1 MINNFSQLFDGSTEG
16 IVITTEPGEIIYY
29 NDRIFKQAPNLPKQ
43 PVKSDFESFINFD
56 AGINSEVSF
65 DLFELNYFIIV
76 NKKIVELEGN
86 TFFLYRLK
94 TKDKDPVEERLS
106 FFINNI
112 DEIIYTEKI
121 FKEHGARLSF
131 ISNGIEKIT
140 GASIQ
145 EMEQSNKLPHHYSA
159 ESDQKRINEVINSVN
174 TNLNSGKCQFRI
186 KNTTNKKITWVEL
199 SLYPQIS
206 PEGLHYANF
215 GIIRDISKN
224 IEADQLLR
232 QSELKHRLLFSEAN
246 DAIMI
251 FKGIDMVDCNEKTL
265 TMFESP
271 SYIDIAGKK
280 LHELMPEKQPNGE
293 DSLLNYHYYTKQ
305 ALKGVSQFFYWKH
318 SKINGTQFDSE
329 VSINSFNVEADVFL
343 QIIVRDITLRK
354 IAEEQKNQSIRS
366 YFDIFNSGSD
376 LIFIVNNQGKV
387 IDVNQSVLHEY
398 DSPKPDIVGTAFD
411 QLGYLQINN
420 DDDLQKIGK
429 TWSGEP
435 QKFDWICKTKNGKNI
450 PLEMI
455 LHPGT
460 YFGKEVIIANGRDIS
475 ERLDYENT
483 LKESEARFRTL
494 ASHAP
499 IGIFLTNQK
508 GEVVYINDKLKELSL
523 YPSFEGFMGHW
534 LSKVHDN
541 DKKRVLKQ
549 INFKE
554 QENNQQYE
562 YRIIPKKG
570 DERWVKVQVNLLKSP
585 TGEVIGRVGIVEDIT
600 KEIQSAKLLKD
611 SEKNYR
617 KLVEILPDSIILHN
631 ENGIEYLNPKA
642 HSFLQISTG
651 ESISTLISSGK
662 KDKIQSA
669 ISEAINGKQS
679 LFFES
684 QIKTGDRITDI
695 EICAVPFTYNQKPVA
710 KLVIHDITSRKRA
723 EKEKLR
729 AEFAEETTR
738 HLKKEIDE
746 RIAAEEDLK
755 KAEENLKEN
764 VHQKEVLLKEVHH
777 RVKNNLQ
784 VISSILNLQRGYIQD
799 EGTLNIVR
807 ECQDRIKSMAFIHEN
822 LYQSVDLAEIN
833 FPEYLQNLCNNLK
846 YSYMTPDRNILLDF
860 DFEDISLSLDS
871 AIPCGLIVN
880 ELVSNCFKYAF
891 KDSKRGNIKISLA
904 KKNNNTILVV
914 HDSGVGL
921 PKDLNIETNDSL
933 GLQLVL
939 TLVDQIDGKIKY
951 EYTNGSKFTINF
963 KRD

>member
-1 MINNFSQLFDGSTEG
+1 MTNNFSQLFDGSTEG
-16 IVITTEPGEIIYY
+16 ILITTESGEIIYF

-43 PVKSDFESFINFD
+43 PIKSDFENFINFD
-56 AGINSEVSF
+56 AGTNSEVSF
-65 DLFELNYFIIV
+65 DLFELNYLIIV
-76 NKKIVELEGN
+76 NKKSIELEGI

-131 ISNGIEKIT
+131 ISTGIEKIT

-145 EMEQSNKLPHHYSA
+145 EIEQNNKLPHHYA
-159 ESDQKRINEVINSVN
+159 IESDQKHINGVINSVN
-174 TNLNSGKCQFRI
+174 ATLNSGKCQFRI

-199 SLYPQIS
+199 SLYPQVS

-265 TMFESP
+265 SMFKSP
-271 SYIDIAGKK
+271 SYVEIAKKK

-293 DSLLNYHYYTKQ
+293 DSLLKYRYYIQQ

-318 SKINGTQFDSE
+318 SNVNGTQFDSE
-329 VSINSFNVEADVFL
+329 VSINSFTVEADVFL
-343 QIIVRDITLRK
+343 QVIVRDITLRK
-354 IAEEQKNQSIRS
+354 IAEEQKNQSIKS
-366 YFDIFNSGSD
+366 YFEIFNSSSD

-387 IDVNQSVLHEY
+387 IDVNQSVLNEY
-398 DSPKPDIVGTAFD
+398 DSPKPEIIGVAFD
-411 QLGYLQINN
+411 QLGYLQIDK
-420 DDDLQKIGK
+420 DDDFQKMGK
-429 TWSGEP
+429 TWSGEQ
-435 QKFDWICKTKNGKNI
+435 QKFNWLCKTKNGKKI

-455 LHPGT
+455 LHHGT

-508 GEVVYINDKLKELSL
+508 GDVVYVNDKLKELSL
-523 YPSFEGFMGHW
+523 YPSFDGFMNNW

-541 DKKRVLKQ
+541 DKERVLKQ
-549 INFKE
+549 INLKE

-570 DERWVKVQVNLLKSP
+570 DQKWVKVQVNLLKSLS
-585 TGEVIGRVGIVEDIT
+585 GEIIGRVGTVEDIT
-600 KEIQSAKLLKD
+600 KKIQSAKLLKD

-631 ENGIEYLNPKA
+631 ERSIEYLNPKA
-642 HSFLQISTG
+642 QSFLQISIG
-651 ESISTLISSGK
+651 ASISTLISSGR
-662 KDKIQSA
+662 KDQIRIA
-669 ISEAINGKQS
+669 ITEAINGKQS
-679 LFFES
+679 PFFES
-684 QIKTGDRITDI
+684 QIKTGDRVTDI
-695 EICAVPFTYNQKPVA
+695 EICAVPFTYNQQPVA
-710 KLVIHDITSRKRA
+710 KLVIHDITSRKRV

-729 AEFAEETTR
+729 AEFAEKTTK

-746 RIAAEEDLK
+746 KTAAEEDLK
-755 KAEENLKEN
+755 QAEENLKEN
-764 VHQKEVLLKEVHH
+764 IHQKEILLKEVHH

-846 YSYMTPDRNILLDF
+846 YSYMTPDRNISLDF

-904 KKNNNTILVV
+904 KKNNKTILIV
-914 HDSGVGL
+914 HDSGIGL

-963 KRD
+963 KRN

>member
-1 MINNFSQLFDGSTEG
+1 MTNNFSQLFDGSTEG
-16 IVITTEPGEIIYY
+16 ILITTESGEIIYF

-43 PVKSDFESFINFD
+43 PIKSDFENFINFD
-56 AGINSEVSF
+56 AGTNSEVSF
-65 DLFELNYFIIV
+65 DLFELNYLIIV
-76 NKKIVELEGN
+76 NKKSIELEGI

-131 ISNGIEKIT
+131 ISTGIEKIT

-145 EMEQSNKLPHHYSA
+145 EIEQNNKLPHHYA
-159 ESDQKRINEVINSVN
+159 IESDQKHINGVINSVN
-174 TNLNSGKCQFRI
+174 ATLNSGKCQFRI

-199 SLYPQIS
+199 SLYPQVS

-251 FKGIDMVDCNEKTL
+251 FKGINMVDCNEKTL
-265 TMFESP
+265 SMFKSP
-271 SYIDIAGKK
+271 SYVEIAKKK

-293 DSLLNYHYYTKQ
+293 DSLLKYRYYIQQ

-318 SKINGTQFDSE
+318 SNVNGTQFDSE
-329 VSINSFNVEADVFL
+329 VSINSFTVEADVFL
-343 QIIVRDITLRK
+343 QVIVRDITLRK
-354 IAEEQKNQSIRS
+354 IAEEQKNQSIKS
-366 YFDIFNSGSD
+366 YFEIFNSSSD

-387 IDVNQSVLHEY
+387 IDVNQSVLNEY
-398 DSPKPDIVGTAFD
+398 DSPKPEIIGVAFD
-411 QLGYLQINN
+411 QLGYLQIDK
-420 DDDLQKIGK
+420 DDDFQKIGK
-429 TWSGEP
+429 TWSGEQ
-435 QKFDWICKTKNGKNI
+435 QKFNWLCKTKNGKKI

-455 LHPGT
+455 LHHGT

-508 GEVVYINDKLKELSL
+508 GDVVYVNDKLKELSL
-523 YPSFEGFMGHW
+523 YPSFDGFMNNW

-541 DKKRVLKQ
+541 DKERVLKQ
-549 INFKE
+549 INLKE

-570 DERWVKVQVNLLKSP
+570 DEKWVKVQVNLLKSLS
-585 TGEVIGRVGIVEDIT
+585 GEIIGRVGTVEDIT
-600 KEIQSAKLLKD
+600 KKIQSAKLLKD

-631 ENGIEYLNPKA
+631 ERSIEYLNPKA
-642 HSFLQISTG
+642 QSFLQISIG
-651 ESISTLISSGK
+651 ASISTLISSGR
-662 KDKIQSA
+662 KDQIRIA
-669 ISEAINGKQS
+669 ITEAINGKQS
-679 LFFES
+679 PFFES
-684 QIKTGDRITDI
+684 QIKTGDRVTDI
-695 EICAVPFTYNQKPVA
+695 EICAVPFTYNQQPVA

-729 AEFAEETTR
+729 AEFAEKTTK

-746 RIAAEEDLK
+746 KTAAEEDLK
-755 KAEENLKEN
+755 QAEENLKEN
-764 VHQKEVLLKEVHH
+764 IHQKEILLKEVHH

-846 YSYMTPDRNILLDF
+846 YSYMTPDRNISLDF

-891 KDSKRGNIKISLA
+891 KDSKRGDIKISLA
-904 KKNNNTILVV
+904 KKNNKTILIV
-914 HDSGVGL
+914 HDSGIGL

-963 KRD
+963 KRN

>member
-1 MINNFSQLFDGSTEG
+1 MTNNFSQLFDGSTEG
-16 IVITTEPGEIIYY
+16 ILITTESGEIIYF

-43 PVKSDFESFINFD
+43 PIKSDFENFINFD
-56 AGINSEVSF
+56 ASPNSEVSF
-65 DLFELNYFIIV
+65 DLFELNYLIIV
-76 NKKIVELEGN
+76 NKKSIEFEGI

-145 EMEQSNKLPHHYSA
+145 EIEQNNKLPHHYA
-159 ESDQKRINEVINSVN
+159 IESDQKHINGVINSVN
-174 TNLNSGKCQFRI
+174 ATLNSGKCQFRI

-199 SLYPQIS
+199 SLYPQVS

-251 FKGIDMVDCNEKTL
+251 FKGMNMVDCNEKTL
-265 TMFESP
+265 SMFKSP
-271 SYIDIAGKK
+271 SYVEIAKKK

-293 DSLLNYHYYTKQ
+293 DSLLKYRYYIQQ

-318 SKINGTQFDSE
+318 SNVNGTQFDSE
-329 VSINSFNVEADVFL
+329 VSINSFTVEADVFL

-354 IAEEQKNQSIRS
+354 IAEEQKNQSIKS
-366 YFDIFNSGSD
+366 YFEIFNSSSD

-387 IDVNQSVLHEY
+387 IDVNQSVLNEY
-398 DSPKPDIVGTAFD
+398 DSPKPEIIGVAFD
-411 QLGYLQINN
+411 QLGYLQIDK
-420 DDDLQKIGK
+420 DDDFQKIGK
-429 TWSGEP
+429 TWSGEQ
-435 QKFDWICKTKNGKNI
+435 QKFNWLCKTKNGKKI

-455 LHPGT
+455 LHHGT

-508 GEVVYINDKLKELSL
+508 GDVVYVNDKLKELSL
-523 YPSFEGFMGHW
+523 YPSFDGFMNNW

-541 DKKRVLKQ
+541 DKERVLKQ
-549 INFKE
+549 INLKE

-570 DERWVKVQVNLLKSP
+570 DEKWVKVQVNLLKSLS
-585 TGEVIGRVGIVEDIT
+585 GEIIGRVGTVEDIT
-600 KEIQSAKLLKD
+600 KKIQSAKLLKD

-631 ENGIEYLNPKA
+631 ERSIEYLNPKA
-642 HSFLQISTG
+642 QSFLQISIG
-651 ESISTLISSGK
+651 ASISTLISSGR
-662 KDKIQSA
+662 KDQIRIA

-679 LFFES
+679 PFFES
-684 QIKTGDRITDI
+684 QIKTGDRVTDI
-695 EICAVPFTYNQKPVA
+695 EICAVPFTYNQQPVA

-729 AEFAEETTR
+729 AEFAEKTTK

-746 RIAAEEDLK
+746 KTAAEEDLK
-755 KAEENLKEN
+755 QAEENLKEN
-764 VHQKEVLLKEVHH
+764 IHQKEVLLKEVHH

-846 YSYMTPDRNILLDF
+846 YSYMTPDRNISLDF

-891 KDSKRGNIKISLA
+891 KDSKRGDIKISLA
-904 KKNNNTILVV
+904 KKNNKTILIV
-914 HDSGVGL
+914 HDSGIGL

-963 KRD
+963 KRN

>member
-1 MINNFSQLFDGSTEG
+1 MTNNFSQLFDGSTEG
-16 IVITTEPGEIIYY
+16 ILITTESGEIIYF

-43 PVKSDFESFINFD
+43 PIKSDFENFINFD
-56 AGINSEVSF
+56 AGTNSEVSF
-65 DLFELNYFIIV
+65 DLFELNYLIIV
-76 NKKIVELEGN
+76 NKKSIELEGI

-131 ISNGIEKIT
+131 ISTGIEKIT

-145 EMEQSNKLPHHYSA
+145 EIEQNNKLPHHYA
-159 ESDQKRINEVINSVN
+159 IESDQKHINGVINSVN
-174 TNLNSGKCQFRI
+174 ATLNSGKCQFRI

-199 SLYPQIS
+199 SLYPQVS

-251 FKGIDMVDCNEKTL
+251 FKGINMVDCNEKTL
-265 TMFESP
+265 SMFKSP
-271 SYIDIAGKK
+271 SYVEIAKKK

-293 DSLLNYHYYTKQ
+293 DSLLKYRYYIQQ

-318 SKINGTQFDSE
+318 SNVNGTQFDSE
-329 VSINSFNVEADVFL
+329 VSINSFTVEADVFL
-343 QIIVRDITLRK
+343 QVIVRDITLRK
-354 IAEEQKNQSIRS
+354 IAEEQKNQSIKS
-366 YFDIFNSGSD
+366 YFEIFNSSSD

-387 IDVNQSVLHEY
+387 IDVNQSVLNEY
-398 DSPKPDIVGTAFD
+398 DSPKPEIIGVAFD
-411 QLGYLQINN
+411 QLGYLQIDK
-420 DDDLQKIGK
+420 DDDFQKIGK
-429 TWSGEP
+429 TWSGEQ
-435 QKFDWICKTKNGKNI
+435 QKFNWLCKTKNGKKI

-455 LHPGT
+455 LHHGT

-508 GEVVYINDKLKELSL
+508 GDVVYVNDKLKELSL
-523 YPSFEGFMGHW
+523 YPSFDGFMNNW

-541 DKKRVLKQ
+541 DKERVLKQ
-549 INFKE
+549 INLKE

-570 DERWVKVQVNLLKSP
+570 DEKWVKVQVNLLKSLS
-585 TGEVIGRVGIVEDIT
+585 GEIIGRVGTVEDIT
-600 KEIQSAKLLKD
+600 KKIQSAKLLKD

-631 ENGIEYLNPKA
+631 ERSIEYLNPKA
-642 HSFLQISTG
+642 QSFLQISIG
-651 ESISTLISSGK
+651 ASISTLISSGR
-662 KDKIQSA
+662 KDQIRIA

-679 LFFES
+679 PFFES
-684 QIKTGDRITDI
+684 QIKTGDRVTDI
-695 EICAVPFTYNQKPVA
+695 EICAVPFTYNQQPVA

-729 AEFAEETTR
+729 AEFAEKTTK

-746 RIAAEEDLK
+746 KTAAEEDLK
-755 KAEENLKEN
+755 QAEENLKEN
-764 VHQKEVLLKEVHH
+764 IHQKEILLKEVHH

-846 YSYMTPDRNILLDF
+846 YSYMTPDRNISLDF

-891 KDSKRGNIKISLA
+891 KDSKRGDIKISLA
-904 KKNNNTILVV
+904 KKNNKTILIV
-914 HDSGVGL
+914 HDSGIGL

-963 KRD
+963 KRN

>member
-1 MINNFSQLFDGSTEG
+1 MTNNFSQLFDGSTEG
-16 IVITTEPGEIIYY
+16 ILITTESGEIIYF

-43 PVKSDFESFINFD
+43 PIKSDFENFINFD
-56 AGINSEVSF
+56 ASPNSEVSF
-65 DLFELNYFIIV
+65 DLFELNYLIIV
-76 NKKIVELEGN
+76 NKKSIELEGI

-145 EMEQSNKLPHHYSA
+145 EIEQNNKLPHHYA
-159 ESDQKRINEVINSVN
+159 IESDQKHINGVINSVN
-174 TNLNSGKCQFRI
+174 ATLNSGKCQFRI

-199 SLYPQIS
+199 SLYPQVS

-251 FKGIDMVDCNEKTL
+251 FKGMNMVDCNEKTL
-265 TMFESP
+265 SMFKSP
-271 SYIDIAGKK
+271 SYVEIAKKK

-293 DSLLNYHYYTKQ
+293 DSLLKYHYYIQQ

-318 SKINGTQFDSE
+318 SNVNGTQFDSE
-329 VSINSFNVEADVFL
+329 VSINSFTVEADVFL

-354 IAEEQKNQSIRS
+354 IAEEQKNQSIKS
-366 YFDIFNSGSD
+366 YFEIFNSSSD

-387 IDVNQSVLHEY
+387 IDVNQSVLNEY
-398 DSPKPDIVGTAFD
+398 DSPKPEIIGVAFD
-411 QLGYLQINN
+411 QLGYLQIDK
-420 DDDLQKIGK
+420 DDDFQKIGK
-429 TWSGEP
+429 TWSGEQ
-435 QKFDWICKTKNGKNI
+435 QKFNWLCKTKNGKKI

-455 LHPGT
+455 LHHGT

-508 GEVVYINDKLKELSL
+508 RDVVYVNDKLKELSL
-523 YPSFEGFMGHW
+523 YPSFDGFMNNW

-541 DKKRVLKQ
+541 DKERVLKQ
-549 INFKE
+549 INLKE

-570 DERWVKVQVNLLKSP
+570 DEKWVKVQVNLLKSLS
-585 TGEVIGRVGIVEDIT
+585 GEIIGRVGTVEDIT
-600 KEIQSAKLLKD
+600 KKIQSAKLLKD

-631 ENGIEYLNPKA
+631 ERSIEYLNPKA
-642 HSFLQISTG
+642 QSFLQISIG
-651 ESISTLISSGK
+651 ASISTLISSGR
-662 KDKIQSA
+662 KDQIRIA

-679 LFFES
+679 PFFES
-684 QIKTGDRITDI
+684 QIKTGDRVTDI
-695 EICAVPFTYNQKPVA
+695 EICAVPFTYNQQPVA

-729 AEFAEETTR
+729 AEFAEKTTK

-746 RIAAEEDLK
+746 KTAAEEDLK
-755 KAEENLKEN
+755 QAEENLKEN
-764 VHQKEVLLKEVHH
+764 IHQKEVLLKEVHH

-846 YSYMTPDRNILLDF
+846 YSYMTPDRNISLDF

-891 KDSKRGNIKISLA
+891 KDSKRGDIKISLA
-904 KKNNNTILVV
+904 KKNNKTILIV
-914 HDSGVGL
+914 HDSGIGL

-963 KRD
+963 KRN

>member
-1 MINNFSQLFDGSTEG
+1 MTNNFSQLFDGSTEG
-16 IVITTEPGEIIYY
+16 ILITTESGEIIYF

-43 PVKSDFESFINFD
+43 PIKSDFENFINFD
-56 AGINSEVSF
+56 ASPNSEVSF
-65 DLFELNYFIIV
+65 DLFELNYLIIV
-76 NKKIVELEGN
+76 NKKSIELEGI

-131 ISNGIEKIT
+131 ISTGIEKIT

-145 EMEQSNKLPHHYSA
+145 EIEQNNKLPHHYA
-159 ESDQKRINEVINSVN
+159 IESDQKHINGVINSVN
-174 TNLNSGKCQFRI
+174 ATLNSGKCQFRI

-199 SLYPQIS
+199 SLYPQVS

-251 FKGIDMVDCNEKTL
+251 FKGMNMVDCNEKTL
-265 TMFESP
+265 SMFKSP
-271 SYIDIAGKK
+271 SYVEIAKKK

-293 DSLLNYHYYTKQ
+293 DSLLKYHYYIQQ

-318 SKINGTQFDSE
+318 SNVNGTQFDSE
-329 VSINSFNVEADVFL
+329 VSINSFTVEADVFL

-354 IAEEQKNQSIRS
+354 IAEEQKNQSIKS
-366 YFDIFNSGSD
+366 YFEIFNSSSD

-387 IDVNQSVLHEY
+387 IDVNQSVLNEY
-398 DSPKPDIVGTAFD
+398 DSPKPEIIGVAFD
-411 QLGYLQINN
+411 QLGYLQIDK
-420 DDDLQKIGK
+420 DDDFQKIGK
-429 TWSGEP
+429 TWSGEQ
-435 QKFDWICKTKNGKNI
+435 QKFNWLCKTKNGKKI

-455 LHPGT
+455 LHHGT

-508 GEVVYINDKLKELSL
+508 GDVVYVNDKLKELSL
-523 YPSFEGFMGHW
+523 YPSFDGFMNNW

-541 DKKRVLKQ
+541 DKERVLKQ
-549 INFKE
+549 INLKE

-570 DERWVKVQVNLLKSP
+570 DEKWVKVQVNLLKSLS
-585 TGEVIGRVGIVEDIT
+585 GEIIGRVGTVEDIT
-600 KEIQSAKLLKD
+600 KKIQSAKLLKD

-631 ENGIEYLNPKA
+631 ERSIEYLNPKA
-642 HSFLQISTG
+642 QSFLQISIG
-651 ESISTLISSGK
+651 ASISTLISSGR
-662 KDKIQSA
+662 KDQIRIA

-679 LFFES
+679 PFFES
-684 QIKTGDRITDI
+684 QIKTGDRVTDI
-695 EICAVPFTYNQKPVA
+695 EICAVPFTYNQQPVA
-710 KLVIHDITSRKRA
+710 KLVIHDITSRKRV

-729 AEFAEETTR
+729 AEFAEKTTK

-746 RIAAEEDLK
+746 KTAAEEDLK
-755 KAEENLKEN
+755 QAEENLKEN
-764 VHQKEVLLKEVHH
+764 IHQKEILLKEVHH

-846 YSYMTPDRNILLDF
+846 YSYMTPDRNISLDF

-891 KDSKRGNIKISLA
+891 KDSKRGDIKISLA
-904 KKNNNTILVV
+904 KKNNKTILIV
-914 HDSGVGL
+914 HDSGIGL

-963 KRD
+963 KRN

>member
-1 MINNFSQLFDGSTEG
+1 MTNNFSQLFDGSTEG
-16 IVITTEPGEIIYY
+16 ILITTESGEIIYF

-43 PVKSDFESFINFD
+43 PIKSDFENFINFD
-56 AGINSEVSF
+56 ASPNSEVSF
-65 DLFELNYFIIV
+65 DLFELNYLIIV
-76 NKKIVELEGN
+76 NKKSIELEGI

-145 EMEQSNKLPHHYSA
+145 EIEQNNKLPHHYA
-159 ESDQKRINEVINSVN
+159 IESDQKHINGVINSVN
-174 TNLNSGKCQFRI
+174 ATLNSGKCQFRI

-199 SLYPQIS
+199 SLYPQVS

-251 FKGIDMVDCNEKTL
+251 FKGMNMVDCNEKTL
-265 TMFESP
+265 SMFKSP
-271 SYIDIAGKK
+271 SYVEIAKKK

-293 DSLLNYHYYTKQ
+293 DSLLKYHYYIQQ

-318 SKINGTQFDSE
+318 SNVNGTQFDSE
-329 VSINSFNVEADVFL
+329 VSINSFTVEADVFL

-354 IAEEQKNQSIRS
+354 IAEEQKNQSIKS
-366 YFDIFNSGSD
+366 YFEIFNSSSD

-387 IDVNQSVLHEY
+387 IDVNQSVLNEY
-398 DSPKPDIVGTAFD
+398 DSPKPEIIGVAFD
-411 QLGYLQINN
+411 QLGYLQIDK
-420 DDDLQKIGK
+420 DDDFQKIGK
-429 TWSGEP
+429 TWSGEQ
-435 QKFDWICKTKNGKNI
+435 QKFNWLCKTKNGKKI

-455 LHPGT
+455 LHHGT

-508 GEVVYINDKLKELSL
+508 GDVVYVNDKLKELSL
-523 YPSFEGFMGHW
+523 YPSFDGFMNNW

-541 DKKRVLKQ
+541 DKERVLKQ
-549 INFKE
+549 INLKE

-570 DERWVKVQVNLLKSP
+570 DEKWVKVQVNLLKSLS
-585 TGEVIGRVGIVEDIT
+585 GEIIGRVGTVEDIT
-600 KEIQSAKLLKD
+600 KKIQSAKLLKD

-631 ENGIEYLNPKA
+631 ERSIEYLNPKA
-642 HSFLQISTG
+642 QSFLQISIG
-651 ESISTLISSGK
+651 ASISTLISSGR
-662 KDKIQSA
+662 KDQIRIA

-679 LFFES
+679 PFFES
-684 QIKTGDRITDI
+684 QIKTGDRVTDI
-695 EICAVPFTYNQKPVA
+695 EICAVPFTYNQQPVA

-729 AEFAEETTR
+729 AEFAEKTTK

-746 RIAAEEDLK
+746 KTAAEEDLK
-755 KAEENLKEN
+755 QAEENLKEN
-764 VHQKEVLLKEVHH
+764 IHQKEVLLKEVHH

-846 YSYMTPDRNILLDF
+846 YSYMTPDRNISLDF

-891 KDSKRGNIKISLA
+891 KDSKRGDIKISLA
-904 KKNNNTILVV
+904 KKNNKTILIV
-914 HDSGVGL
+914 HDSGIGL

-963 KRD
+963 KRN

>member
-1 MINNFSQLFDGSTEG
+1 MTNNFSQLFDGSTEG
-16 IVITTEPGEIIYY
+16 ILITTESGEIIYF
-29 NDRIFKQAPNLPKQ
+29 NDRIFKQAPKLPKQ
-43 PVKSDFESFINFD
+43 PIKSDFENFINFD
-56 AGINSEVSF
+56 ASPNSEVSF
-65 DLFELNYFIIV
+65 DLFELNYLIIV
-76 NKKIVELEGN
+76 NKKSIELEGI

-145 EMEQSNKLPHHYSA
+145 EIEQNNKLPHHYA
-159 ESDQKRINEVINSVN
+159 IESDQKHINGVINSVN
-174 TNLNSGKCQFRI
+174 ATLNSGKCQFRI

-199 SLYPQIS
+199 SLYPQVS

-251 FKGIDMVDCNEKTL
+251 FKGMNMVDCNEKTL
-265 TMFESP
+265 SMFKSP
-271 SYIDIAGKK
+271 SYVEIAKKK

-293 DSLLNYHYYTKQ
+293 DSLLKYHYYIQQ

-318 SKINGTQFDSE
+318 SNVNGTQFDSE
-329 VSINSFNVEADVFL
+329 VSINSFTVEADVFL

-354 IAEEQKNQSIRS
+354 IAEEQKNQSIKS
-366 YFDIFNSGSD
+366 YFEIFNSSSD

-387 IDVNQSVLHEY
+387 IDVNQSVLNEY
-398 DSPKPDIVGTAFD
+398 DSPKPEIIGVAFD
-411 QLGYLQINN
+411 QLGYLQIDK
-420 DDDLQKIGK
+420 DDDFQKIGK
-429 TWSGEP
+429 TWSGEQ
-435 QKFDWICKTKNGKNI
+435 QKFNWLCKTKNGKKI

-455 LHPGT
+455 LHHGT

-508 GEVVYINDKLKELSL
+508 GDVVYVNDKLKELSL
-523 YPSFEGFMGHW
+523 YPSFDGFMNNW

-541 DKKRVLKQ
+541 DKERVLKQ
-549 INFKE
+549 INLKE

-570 DERWVKVQVNLLKSP
+570 DEKWVKVQVNLLKSLS
-585 TGEVIGRVGIVEDIT
+585 GEIIGRVGTVEDIT
-600 KEIQSAKLLKD
+600 KKIQSAKLLKD

-631 ENGIEYLNPKA
+631 ERSIEYLNPKA
-642 HSFLQISTG
+642 QSFLQISIG
-651 ESISTLISSGK
+651 ASISTLISSGR
-662 KDKIQSA
+662 KDQIRIA

-679 LFFES
+679 PFFES
-684 QIKTGDRITDI
+684 QIKTGDRVTDI
-695 EICAVPFTYNQKPVA
+695 EICAVPFTYNQQPVA

-729 AEFAEETTR
+729 AEFAEKTTK

-746 RIAAEEDLK
+746 KTAAEEDLK
-755 KAEENLKEN
+755 QAEENLKEN
-764 VHQKEVLLKEVHH
+764 IHQKEVLLKEVHH

-846 YSYMTPDRNILLDF
+846 YSYMTPDRNISLDF

-891 KDSKRGNIKISLA
+891 KDSKRGDIKISLA
-904 KKNNNTILVV
+904 KKNNKTILIV
-914 HDSGVGL
+914 HDSGIGL

-963 KRD
+963 KRN

>member
-1 MINNFSQLFDGSTEG
+1 MTNNFSQLFDGSTEG
-16 IVITTEPGEIIYY
+16 ILITTESGEIIYF

-43 PVKSDFESFINFD
+43 PIKSDFENFINFD
-56 AGINSEVSF
+56 ASPNSEVSF
-65 DLFELNYFIIV
+65 DLFELNYLIIV
-76 NKKIVELEGN
+76 NKKSIELEGI

-145 EMEQSNKLPHHYSA
+145 EIEQNNKLPHHYA
-159 ESDQKRINEVINSVN
+159 IESDQKHINGVINSVN
-174 TNLNSGKCQFRI
+174 ATLNSGKCQFRI

-199 SLYPQIS
+199 SLYPQVS

-251 FKGIDMVDCNEKTL
+251 FKGMNMVDCNEKTL
-265 TMFESP
+265 SMFKSP
-271 SYIDIAGKK
+271 SYVEIAKKK

-293 DSLLNYHYYTKQ
+293 DSLLKYHYYIQQ

-318 SKINGTQFDSE
+318 SNVNGTQFDSE
-329 VSINSFNVEADVFL
+329 VSINSFTVEADVFL

-354 IAEEQKNQSIRS
+354 IAEEQKNQSIKS
-366 YFDIFNSGSD
+366 YFEIFNSSSD

-387 IDVNQSVLHEY
+387 IDVNQSVLNEY
-398 DSPKPDIVGTAFD
+398 DSPKPEIIGVAFD
-411 QLGYLQINN
+411 QLGYLQIDK
-420 DDDLQKIGK
+420 DDDFQKIGK
-429 TWSGEP
+429 TWSGEQ
-435 QKFDWICKTKNGKNI
+435 QKFNWLCKTKNGKKI

-455 LHPGT
+455 LHHGT

-508 GEVVYINDKLKELSL
+508 GDVVYVNDKLKELSL
-523 YPSFEGFMGHW
+523 YPSFDGFMNNW

-541 DKKRVLKQ
+541 DKERVLKQ
-549 INFKE
+549 INLKE

-570 DERWVKVQVNLLKSP
+570 DEKWVKVQVNLLKSLS
-585 TGEVIGRVGIVEDIT
+585 GEIIGRVGTVEDIT
-600 KEIQSAKLLKD
+600 KKIQSAKLLKD

-631 ENGIEYLNPKA
+631 ERSIEYLNPKA
-642 HSFLQISTG
+642 QSFLQISIG
-651 ESISTLISSGK
+651 ASISTLISSGR
-662 KDKIQSA
+662 KDQIRIA

-679 LFFES
+679 PFFES
-684 QIKTGDRITDI
+684 QIKTGDRVTDI
-695 EICAVPFTYNQKPVA
+695 EICAVPFTYNQQPVA

-729 AEFAEETTR
+729 AEFAEKTTK

-746 RIAAEEDLK
+746 KTAAEEDLK
-755 KAEENLKEN
+755 QAEENLKEN
-764 VHQKEVLLKEVHH
+764 IHQKEILLKEVHH

-846 YSYMTPDRNILLDF
+846 YSYMTPDRNISLDF

-891 KDSKRGNIKISLA
+891 KDSKRGDIKISLA
-904 KKNNNTILVV
+904 KKNNKTILIV
-914 HDSGVGL
+914 HDSGIGL

-963 KRD
+963 KRN

>member
-1 MINNFSQLFDGSTEG
+1 MTNNFSQLFDGSTEG
-16 IVITTEPGEIIYY
+16 ILITTESGEIIYF

-43 PVKSDFESFINFD
+43 PIKSDFENFINFD
-56 AGINSEVSF
+56 ASPNSEVSF
-65 DLFELNYFIIV
+65 DLFELNYLIIV
-76 NKKIVELEGN
+76 NKKSIELEGI

-145 EMEQSNKLPHHYSA
+145 EIEQNNKLPHHYA
-159 ESDQKRINEVINSVN
+159 IESDQKHINGVINSVN
-174 TNLNSGKCQFRI
+174 ATLNSGKCQFRI

-199 SLYPQIS
+199 SLYPQVS

-251 FKGIDMVDCNEKTL
+251 FKGMNMVDCNEKTL
-265 TMFESP
+265 SMFKSP
-271 SYIDIAGKK
+271 SYVEIAKKK

-293 DSLLNYHYYTKQ
+293 DSLLKYRYYIQQ

-318 SKINGTQFDSE
+318 SNVNGTQFDSE
-329 VSINSFNVEADVFL
+329 VSINSFTVEADVFL

-354 IAEEQKNQSIRS
+354 IAEEQKNQSIKS
-366 YFDIFNSGSD
+366 YFEIFNSSSD

-387 IDVNQSVLHEY
+387 IDVNQSVLNEY
-398 DSPKPDIVGTAFD
+398 DSPKPEIIGVAFD
-411 QLGYLQINN
+411 QLGYLQIDK
-420 DDDLQKIGK
+420 DDDFQKIGK
-429 TWSGEP
+429 TWSGEQ
-435 QKFDWICKTKNGKNI
+435 QKFNWLCKTKNGKKI

-455 LHPGT
+455 LHHGT

-508 GEVVYINDKLKELSL
+508 GDVVYVNDKLKELSL
-523 YPSFEGFMGHW
+523 YPSFDGFMNNW

-541 DKKRVLKQ
+541 DKERVLKQ
-549 INFKE
+549 INLKE

-570 DERWVKVQVNLLKSP
+570 DEKWVKVQVNLLKSLS
-585 TGEVIGRVGIVEDIT
+585 GEIIGRVGTVEDIT
-600 KEIQSAKLLKD
+600 KKIQSAKLLKD

-631 ENGIEYLNPKA
+631 ERSIEYLNPKA
-642 HSFLQISTG
+642 QSFLQISIG
-651 ESISTLISSGK
+651 ASISTLISSGR
-662 KDKIQSA
+662 KDQIRIA

-679 LFFES
+679 PFFES
-684 QIKTGDRITDI
+684 QIKTGDRVTDI
-695 EICAVPFTYNQKPVA
+695 EICAVPFTYNQQPVA

-723 EKEKLR
+723 EKEQLR
-729 AEFAEETTR
+729 AEFAEKTTK

-746 RIAAEEDLK
+746 KTAAEEDLK
-755 KAEENLKEN
+755 QAEENLKEN
-764 VHQKEVLLKEVHH
+764 IHQKEVLLKEVHH

-846 YSYMTPDRNILLDF
+846 YSYMTPDRNISLDF

-891 KDSKRGNIKISLA
+891 KDSKRGDIKISLA
-904 KKNNNTILVV
+904 KKNNKTILIV
-914 HDSGVGL
+914 HDSGIGL

-963 KRD
+963 KRN